1 MLAAVSTPFSRMAL
15 VALCQSVGVR
25 TAIADACAHPTM
37 ARVRASVAVA
47 SVDRFEQLVT
57 EATESCRL
65 GIVIYETPMGA
76 SRDQIMSELRRVAD
90 FCDENTNVFVV
101 GHENDVLLY
110 KTLLEEGVAD
120 YLVAPISQQDVLK
133 SLTNRLATQGQGE
146 AGALFAVVGARGG
159 AGATTV
165 ATNLAWLLATE
176 RQHNTCLLDLDLPF
190 GGVATAFDCTPDP
203 EISSLLYTPERIAD
217 AEMLDRLVVR
227 KTERLALI
235 CAAPDLERARR
246 RTSTEGQ
253 NHLSSL
259 LRAEFQSSVVDLP
272 LEWNKACEEL
282 LENATKVVL
291 VTTPDFAGIP
301 HAQVLLRHLAEL
313 RTDTPIV
320 VLNQVGTRD
329 KDEWPVAEVKRALG
343 LPVIEIAAEMKSF
356 SAGAVQGRP
365 LSDLAPSHAAAKAFR
380 RVVDEL
386 VGPQDVVASEG
397 PVQRALAAIGAVLR
411 RSRDG
416 AKAKNEVVKSAG
428 AKSAGAKSDGAGM
441 SAEVPAVAQLES
453 VDTAAAVKPR
463 SSILE
468 RLPFARLKHKSQ

>member
-15 VALCQSVGVR
+15 IALCQSAGVR
-25 TAIADACAHPTM
+25 TAVSDACAHPTM

-47 SVDRFEQLVT
+47 GVDRFEHLVT

-90 FCDENTNVFVV
+90 FCDETTNVFVV

-120 YLVAPISQQDVLK
+120 YLVAPITQQDVLK
-133 SLTNRLATQGQGE
+133 SLSDRLATQGQGE

-165 ATNLAWLLATE
+165 AANLAWLLATE

-190 GGVATAFDCTPDP
+190 GGVATAFDCSPDP

-246 RTSTEGQ
+246 RNRAEGQ
-253 NHLSSL
+253 SHLSAL

-282 LENATKVVL
+282 LEHATKVVL

-313 RTDTPIV
+313 RTDAPIV

-329 KDEWPVAEVKRALG
+329 KDEWPVSEVKRALG
-343 LPVIEIAAEMKSF
+343 LPVIEIAAEMKAF

-365 LSDLAPSHAAAKAFR
+365 LSDLVPSHAAAKAFR

-397 PVQRALAAIGAVLR
+397 PVQRALAAISTMLR
-411 RSRDG
+411 SSRGGDG
-416 AKAKNEVVKSAG
+416 AKNEA
-428 AKSAGAKSDGAGM
+428 AKSATAKGDGAGT
-441 SAEVPAVAQLES
+441 SADAPAVAQIVSGEE
-453 VDTAAAVKPR
+453 DAGAKPR

-468 RLPFARLKHKSQ
+468 RLPFIGLKHKSQ